1 MSAADVLRG
10 AARYHVE
17 QGDAL
22 AFARSL
28 PADCLDGVITD
39 SPYCSGAFTEAGRKQ
54 ARGQGLRSETVR
66 TEGWFDGDNMGTAG
80 LVWLLRSA
88 ALEAYR
94 TLHEGG
100 SALFF
105 CDWRM
110 VANLGPAL
118 ESSGLRWQNLLVW
131 DKGSAGLGAG
141 FRAQHELV
149 LHYVK
154 GTGVFHD
161 ATPGNVL
168 RAGRMRPDE
177 RVHQTQKPV
186 DLLAQMVPVVAPPDG
201 IVADFFAGSG
211 SIGVAALLAGRRF
224 LGVER
229 EARHVATARER
240 CAGAVG
246 EWTAATGAQGSLFAA
261 EGGR

>member
-1 MSAADVLRG
+1 MSAADVLSG
-10 AARYHVE
+10 TARFHVA

-22 AFARSL
+22 EALRGLAPGS
-28 PADCLDGVITD
+28 ADAVVTD

-54 ARGQGLRSETVR
+54 ARGQGLRSETIR
-66 TEGWFDGDNMGTAG
+66 AEGWFDGDNMGTQG
-80 LVWLLRSA
+80 LVWLLRGVA
-88 ALEAYR
+88 VEAYR
-94 TLHEGG
+94 VLPEGG

-118 ESSGLRWQNLLVW
+118 ESSGMRWQNLLVW
-131 DKGSAGLGAG
+131 DKGSAGLGTG

-186 DLLAQMVPVVAPPDG
+186 DLIAQMIPVVCPPGGVVLDP
-201 IVADFFAGSG
+201 FAGSG

-246 EWTAATGAQGSLFAA
+246 EWTAATGAQGSLFARGA
-261 EGGR
+261 P